1 MSYSSYSGIDT
12 ISAYMQNVAN
22 LPRLTSEE
30 EIYYS
35 SSFREARVHLN
46 ELLAA
51 FPTIN
56 QRTSSE

>member
-30 EIYYS
+30 EVYYS
-35 SSFREARVHLN
+35 SSISFKARPIRL
-46 ELLAA
+46 
-51 FPTIN
+51 IK
-56 QRTSSE
+56 SSVS